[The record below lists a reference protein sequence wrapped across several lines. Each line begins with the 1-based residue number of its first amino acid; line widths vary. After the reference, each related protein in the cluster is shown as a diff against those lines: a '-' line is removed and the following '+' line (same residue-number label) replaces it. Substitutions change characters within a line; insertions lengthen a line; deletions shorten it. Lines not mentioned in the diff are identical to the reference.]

1 MPDFEK
7 EDIMNLMLTEA
18 EMTAVKNGT
27 PVRGAVAELGEDVV
41 IVRAS
46 DYVKFT
52 DWLRDEQDDR
62 RVRDAW
68 LKSSSL
74 ARAKL
79 LETEP

>member
-1 MPDFEK
+1 
-7 EDIMNLMLTEA
+7 MNLMLTEA
-18 EMTAVKNGT
+18 EMADVKNGT
-27 PVRGAVAELGEDVV
+27 PVRWAVAELGEDVV

-46 DYVKFT
+46 DYVRFT
-52 DWLRDEQDDR
+52 DWLRDEQADR

-68 LKSSSL
+68 LKSSTL